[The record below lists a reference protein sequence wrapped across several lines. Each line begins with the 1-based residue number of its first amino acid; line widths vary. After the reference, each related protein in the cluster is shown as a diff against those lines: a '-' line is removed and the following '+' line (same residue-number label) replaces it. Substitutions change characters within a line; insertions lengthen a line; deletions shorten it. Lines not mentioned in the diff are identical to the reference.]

1 MEKAN
6 KITKNRTTWSRGWSY
21 VESRHLYLENGVV
34 DDQVAIFEDPRG
46 HGGEAEQKTQQ
57 RADKAHSANCNKA
70 GISQLLIKWSILKES
85 EDGLKCESG
94 HESLFENFF
103 LFPDNVLLAQGRSS
117 SDSGLCLRKICQ

>member
-21 VESRHLYLENGVV
+21 VESRHLYLEDGVV
-34 DDQVAIFEDPRG
+34 VDQVAIFVDPRG

-70 GISQLLIKWSILKES
+70 GISQLLIKCSILKEG
-85 EDGLKCESG
+85 EDGLKCESFQ
-94 HESLFENFF
+94 ESLVDFF
-103 LFPDNVLLAQGRSS
+103 PFPGESACKRQE
-117 SDSGLCLRKICQ
+117 Q